1 MFGWIGEIRRA
12 GEARRLVEVLN
23 SENETLR
30 VEIAG
35 LRNLCRALR
44 DVNADLDRRLSAQE
58 EQS

>member
-30 VEIAG
+30 VEIAA